1 MKYGIFYEYW
11 EKDWGGDYRKYAA
24 KIAELGF
31 DCLEVGAGDLLD
43 MSKDELRELKRIGDG
58 LGISYS
64 ANIGPAK

>member
-43 MSKDELRELKRIGDG
+43 MSKDE
-58 LGISYS
+58 
-64 ANIGPAK
+64 